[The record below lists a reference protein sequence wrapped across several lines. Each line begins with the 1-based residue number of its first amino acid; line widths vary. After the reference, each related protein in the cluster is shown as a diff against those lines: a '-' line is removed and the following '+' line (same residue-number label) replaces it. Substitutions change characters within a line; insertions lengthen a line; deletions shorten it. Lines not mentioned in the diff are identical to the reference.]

1 MTATNGYLNDPYRG
15 MSPEDRARA
24 QAYVANQKAI
34 QARREAAAR
43 ALLAPAAPAAAVKA
57 AWQPVKDAQ
66 DAQRAQA
73 VTGGQ
78 ENRLKRAKAPWRRR
92 AAG

>member
-1 MTATNGYLNDPYRG
+1 MSATNGYLNDPFRG

-34 QARREAAAR
+34 QAKREAAAR
-43 ALLAPAAPAAAVKA
+43 ALLAPPGPAEAVKA

-66 DAQRAQA
+66 DAQQAQA

-78 ENRLKRAKAPWRRR
+78 ENRQKPSRGRR
-92 AAG
+92 ATG